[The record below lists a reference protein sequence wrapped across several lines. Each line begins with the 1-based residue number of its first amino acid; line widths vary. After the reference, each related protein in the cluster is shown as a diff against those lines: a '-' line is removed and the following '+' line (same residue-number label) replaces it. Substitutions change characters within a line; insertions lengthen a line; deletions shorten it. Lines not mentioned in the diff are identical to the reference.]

1 MHVIYAIKARIYT
14 DDLSCLYRKYS
25 LFPFKYNTPHCPSQS
40 IHLGPSNPTLTW
52 LNCFRSFQFGSEKK
66 PPQVN
71 PFNYHHKKAYSC
83 TELLPKK
90 FHSKHI
96 SSFWTN
102 KCQYC
107 KFLRC
112 KKKTQKKS
120 KKCTKTL
127 CIKASTALNRY
138 MYVPHI
144 NKIKI
149 FSLTKIIR
157 KTTK

>member
-25 LFPFKYNTPHCPSQS
+25 LFPFKYNTPHCPPQS

-83 TELLPKK
+83 TELLPKNSIRNISPHFEQINANIANSFAAKNTEK
-90 FHSKHI
+90 FKKVYKNLMYKIQHSFKLI
-96 SSFWTN
+96 YVCT
-102 KCQYC
+102 QY
-107 KFLRC
+107 
-112 KKKTQKKS
+112 Q
-120 KKCTKTL
+120 
-127 CIKASTALNRY
+127 
-138 MYVPHI
+138 
-144 NKIKI
+144 
-149 FSLTKIIR
+149 
-157 KTTK
+157 